1 MDSANTNTS
10 KSRLSVLSLA
20 ALGVVYGD
28 IGTSPIYAVQAV
40 FTDPHH
46 TVPIDPA
53 NVLGVLS
60 LILWSLILVVTVK
73 YVSFIMRAD
82 NRGEGGI
89 MALIALASGSSPRE
103 AKKQK
108 FIMLI
113 GILGACMFYADGMI
127 TPAIS
132 VLSAVE
138 GLEVAAPQL
147 AEIVVPVTLV
157 VLFLLFW
164 FQSKGTAIMGNL
176 FGPIMLVWFLSLAA
190 LGVYGIVQEPAV
202 LQALSPIHALYFFQ
216 NNHWLGFAALGAVVL
231 AVTGTEALYADM
243 GHFGRKPIALA
254 WLIVVL
260 PALLLN
266 YFGQGALILHDP
278 ATVKNPFYLLV
289 PPALLYPMIVLATLA
304 TVIASQAVISGAFSI
319 SRQALQLGYLP
330 RMQVNHTSE
339 QEAGQIYMPR
349 VNWSLMVA
357 VMVLVVGF
365 ESSSNLAAA
374 YGVAVT
380 GNMTFT
386 TILAAIVF
394 HNVWGWSKLRTGLL
408 ISLFLVIDLA
418 FFGANLLKIPSGG
431 WFPLLI
437 GAVIFTVMSTWKTGR
452 KLLYER
458 LANEAMA
465 LDPFI
470 EAIGSHPP
478 ARVPGTAVFMT
489 PNPNGV
495 PHALLHNLKHN
506 KVLHEKVVLLTV
518 KIEDYPHTQLDDR
531 VVVEKLPNE
540 FYRVAIKYGFKD
552 DPDLPRDMGLC
563 ALQGLGFDT
572 MDTSFFIGKETVI
585 PTRDSAD
592 MAYWREKIFV
602 AMFRNADSVTNHFKL
617 PPNRVVELGTQVTL

>member
-1 MDSANTNTS
+1 MESANVS
-10 KSRLSVLSLA
+10 KSRLSALSLA

-28 IGTSPIYAVQAV
+28 IGTSPIYAIQAV

-60 LILWSLILVVTVK
+60 LILWALILVVTIK
-73 YVSFIMRAD
+73 YVTFVMRAN

-89 MALIALASGSSPRE
+89 MALIALASAGSPRE
-103 AKKQK
+103 ARKQK

-132 VLSAVE
+132 VLSAIE
-138 GLEVAAPQL
+138 GLKVAAPRLEQFV
-147 AEIVVPVTLV
+147 IPTTLV

-164 FQSKGTAIMGNL
+164 FQSKGTGLMGKL
-176 FGPIMLVWFLSLAA
+176 FGPIMLVWFASLAA
-190 LGVYGIVQEPAV
+190 LGISGIIREPAV
-202 LQALSPIHALYFFQ
+202 LQAINPIHALHFFE

-243 GHFGRKPIALA
+243 GHFGRKPIAMA
-254 WLIVVL
+254 WLFLVL

-278 ATVKNPFYLLV
+278 ATVKNPFYMLV
-289 PPALLYPMIVLATLA
+289 PSPLLYPMIVLATLA
-304 TVIASQAVISGAFSI
+304 TVIASQAVISGAYSI

-330 RMQVNHTSE
+330 RMQVQHTSE
-339 QEAGQIYMPR
+339 MEAGQIYMPR

-357 VMVLVVGF
+357 VMLLVVGF
-365 ESSSNLAAA
+365 GSSSNLAAA

-380 GNMTFT
+380 GNMLFT
-386 TILAAIVF
+386 TLLAAIVF

-408 ISLFLVIDLA
+408 ISLFLVVDLA
-418 FFGANLLKIPSGG
+418 FFGANLLKIPAGG

-437 GAVIFTVMSTWKTGR
+437 GVVLYIVMSSWKTGR

-458 LANEAMA
+458 LKQEAMA
-465 LDPFI
+465 LEPFI
-470 EAIGSHPP
+470 EAIGNHPP
-478 ARVPGTAVFMT
+478 ARVPGTAIFMT
-489 PNPNGV
+489 PNPHGV

-518 KIEDYPHTQLDDR
+518 KIEDYPHTQPEDR
-531 VVVEKLPNE
+531 VEVEILPNE
-540 FYRVAIKYGFKD
+540 FYRILVRYGFKD
-552 DPDLPRDMGLC
+552 DPDLPRELEACAAKGIGL
-563 ALQGLGFDT
+563 DP
-572 MDTSFFIGKETVI
+572 MDVSFFIGKEALI
-585 PTRDSAD
+585 PTRNSD

-617 PPNRVVELGTQVTL
+617 PPNRVVELGAQVTL

>member
-1 MDSANTNTS
+1 MDSANTS
-10 KSRLSVLSLA
+10 KSRLSALSLA

-46 TVPIDPA
+46 IVPIAPT

-60 LILWSLILVVTVK
+60 LILWALILVVTVK
-73 YVSFIMRAD
+73 YVSFVMRAN

-89 MALIALASGSSPRE
+89 MALIALASGSSPKS

-108 FIMLI
+108 FVMLI

-132 VLSAVE
+132 VLSAIE

-147 AEIVVPVTLV
+147 EHAVIPATLV

-164 FQSKGTAIMGNL
+164 FQSKGTAVMGIL
-176 FGPIMLVWFLSLAA
+176 FGPVMLVWFLSLAA
-190 LGVYGIVQEPAV
+190 LGVHGIVQEPAV
-202 LQALSPIHALYFFQ
+202 LQAINPIHALHFFQ
-216 NNHWLGFAALGAVVL
+216 TNHWLGFAALGAVVL

-243 GHFGRKPIALA
+243 GHFGRKPITLA

-278 ATVKNPFYLLV
+278 ATVTNPFYLLV

-304 TVIASQAVISGAFSI
+304 TVIASQAVISGAFSV

-330 RMQVNHTSE
+330 RMQVSHTSE
-339 QEAGQIYMPR
+339 SEAGQIYMPR
-349 VNWSLMVA
+349 VNWSLMLA
-357 VMVLVVGF
+357 VMALVIGF
-365 ESSSNLAAA
+365 GSSSNLAAA
-374 YGVAVT
+374 YGVAAT
-380 GNMTFT
+380 GNMIFT

-408 ISLFLVIDLA
+408 ISVFMVIDLA
-418 FFGANLLKIPSGG
+418 FFGANLLKIPAGG
-431 WFPLLI
+431 WVPLLI
-437 GAVIFTVMSTWKTGR
+437 GVVIFTIMSTWKTGR
-452 KLLYER
+452 RLLYMR
-458 LANEAMA
+458 LKSETMA
-465 LDPFI
+465 LEPFI
-470 EAIGSHPP
+470 EAISSHPP
-478 ARVPGTAVFMT
+478 TRVPGTAIFMT
-489 PNPNGV
+489 PNLQGV

-518 KIEDYPHTQLDDR
+518 KTEDFPYIPPEDR
-531 VVVEKLPNE
+531 VEVEKLPHE

-552 DPDLPRDMGLC
+552 EPDLPLDLGLC
-563 ALQGLGFDT
+563 ATQGLVFDA
-572 MDTSFFIGKETVI
+572 MDTSFFIGKEALI
-585 PTRDSAD
+585 ATRNSD

-602 AMFRNADSVTNHFKL
+602 ALFRNADSVTNHFKL
-617 PPNRVVELGTQVTL
+617 PPNRVVELGAQVTL